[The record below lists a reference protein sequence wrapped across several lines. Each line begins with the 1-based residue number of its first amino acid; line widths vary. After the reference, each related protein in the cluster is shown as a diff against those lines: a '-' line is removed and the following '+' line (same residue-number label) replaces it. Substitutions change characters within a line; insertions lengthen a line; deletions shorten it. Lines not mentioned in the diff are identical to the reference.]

1 LRLSKSYVASLFLR
15 AWVRTLR
22 VEVEFLAEPT
32 FPSIIAFWHG
42 RMFLLPFV
50 FRNYASR
57 VSILISRHRDGEF
70 VARLVEAL
78 GFSTVRGSTGRGK
91 GGSKA
96 FIEMVKLIKSG
107 MAVAITP
114 DGPRGP
120 KEVVKQ
126 GIARLSI
133 KTGAP
138 IYPLTFSTNR
148 GKKLNSWDEFLVPYP
163 FSRCKVVLGK
173 PVYPENYGEKEL
185 VKKVELELRKLT
197 KICDGEMGWKV

>member
-1 LRLSKSYVASLFLR
+1 
-15 AWVRTLR
+15 
-22 VEVEFLAEPT
+22 
-32 FPSIIAFWHG
+32 
-42 RMFLLPFV
+42 
-50 FRNYASR
+50 
-57 VSILISRHRDGEF
+57 
-70 VARLVEAL
+70 
-78 GFSTVRGSTGRGK
+78 
-91 GGSKA
+91 
-96 FIEMVKLIKSG
+96 MVKLIKSG